1 MLGCDRTATLVQR
14 IEDGDRDLYTCTAL
28 YGVSWFAKTVTEQ
41 SESGAKPVSILK
53 CRVPAAVMPAEIC
66 PKPGD
71 FLVLGELK
79 HVESLA
85 DLLEWP
91 YFQITAVGDNRRGRL
106 AHWSLNGV

>member
-1 MLGCDRTATLVQR
+1 MLACDRTATLVQR
-14 IEDGDRDLYTCTAL
+14 VEEGDLDRYTCTVL
-28 YGVSWFAKTVTEQ
+28 NGVSWFARTVTEQ

-53 CRVPAAVMPAEIC
+53 CRVPAAAMPAGIH

-71 FLVLGELK
+71 FLILGELE
-79 HVESLA
+79 HMVSPA
-85 DLLEWP
+85 DLLERT